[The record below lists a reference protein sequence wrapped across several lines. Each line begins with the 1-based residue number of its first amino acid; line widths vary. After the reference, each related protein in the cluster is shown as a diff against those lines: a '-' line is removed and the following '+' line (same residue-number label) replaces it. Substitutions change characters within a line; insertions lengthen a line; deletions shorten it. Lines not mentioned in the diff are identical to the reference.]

1 MRQISRQRISKKLR
15 RKSHHGQRPSERGPR
30 RRVSHGSRQT
40 SVVAYRVL
48 VRSRVECREQ
58 QCRKEK
64 ENVRRR
70 RKKLRLQTRN
80 SGALPVNVSVREARQ
95 LLLVYRVTGP
105 WP

>member
-1 MRQISRQRISKKLR
+1 MREISRQRISKKLR
-15 RKSHHGQRPSERGPR
+15 RKSHHEQPPSERGPR

-40 SVVAYRVL
+40 SDVAYRVL

-58 QCRKEK
+58 QCRKK
-64 ENVRRR
+64 KVRRRR

-95 LLLVYRVTGP
+95 LLLVY
-105 WP
+105 